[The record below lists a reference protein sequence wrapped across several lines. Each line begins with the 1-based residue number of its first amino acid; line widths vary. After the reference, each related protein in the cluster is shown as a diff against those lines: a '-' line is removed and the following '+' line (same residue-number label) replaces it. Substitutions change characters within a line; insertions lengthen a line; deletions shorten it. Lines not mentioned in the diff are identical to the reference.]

1 MRITTLLTVA
11 IGLAVMMPT
20 PAGAKE
26 KIDDP
31 RGLVIYS
38 CSRCHAADQ
47 YYLSDRS
54 LKAWQLTVKRMQ
66 SYHYDAA
73 ESFTDKEGDAIA
85 KYLAANPFSDA
96 AYRPRATPV
105 AGAVGTVVATQPASA
120 PAPVRMTVA
129 APPLGPRSPARAT
142 FLAKVM
148 GYIAAG
154 VLLAMVVTG
163 LARRRIGP
171 IFRKIHGV
179 LAFVFCGSL
188 TVHAAVFLAEYGA
201 PGVLWLWFG
210 IIATIILLSSE
221 FTGLLKLQNRKL
233 FVKAHIAA
241 GVTGLVL
248 TALHWVWIYI

>member
-1 MRITTLLTVA
+1 MRMTTLLLVA
-11 IGLAVMMPT
+11 IGLAVIMPT
-20 PAGAKE
+20 PAGAG
-26 KIDDP
+26 DDLD
-31 RGLVIYS
+31 RQMVIYS

-66 SYHYDAA
+66 GYHY
-73 ESFTDKEGDAIA
+73 GDEAFSDEDGDRIA
-85 KYLAANPFSDA
+85 KYLAANPYDDA
-96 AYRPRATPV
+96 NYKPRAAPPV
-105 AGAVGTVVATQPASA
+105 AAATQPTTQPATAPARMAASA
-120 PAPVRMTVA
+120 PPSA
-129 APPLGPRSPARAT
+129 PRSPAKAT

-154 VLLAMVVTG
+154 ALLVMVVTG
-163 LARRRIGP
+163 LARKAIWP
-171 IFRKIHGV
+171 VFRKTHGV
-179 LAFVFCGSL
+179 LAFIFCGSL

-201 PGVLWLWFG
+201 PPVLWLWFG
-210 IIATIILLSSE
+210 IIATVILLSSE

-233 FVKAHIAA
+233 FVKAHIVA